1 MILKDTLFLRGLVAS
16 LITLS
21 ISLSSVSAEWVSL
34 FNGQNLDGW
43 HQLNGEAEYRVENGA
58 IVGKSILNTPNSFLA
73 TNNTYGNFIL
83 EFEFKVD
90 QGLNSGVQFRSLSK
104 SDYNNGRVHGYQFEI
119 DTSDRAWS
127 AGIYDEARRGWLYPG
142 AYNPKS
148 AKLFKRGEWN
158 KARIECVGTEI
169 RTFLNGSP
177 VSHLIDNATAKGFIA
192 LQVHSIHDDSLEG
205 TEVRWRNIR
214 IDTDPKSVTR
224 DGNPIYIR
232 NTIPNTLSEAQ
243 IAQGWTSLFDGKAI
257 KGFVGKGIDSFPDQ
271 GWVVQDEALTIL
283 PTEKGKS
290 GPGDIVTEKDF
301 AAFEFEFEFRLTE
314 GANSGVKYYV
324 SEYEHKDTGHTSILG
339 LEYQVLD
346 DENHPDAKKGAA
358 GNRTCA
364 SLYDL
369 IPAYDRVHNRDV
381 SASVGSWNLGR
392 IVAHPDGTVEHWLNG
407 FKVLEYQRGTN
418 IYDALVA
425 RSKYKD
431 HKNFGLAEKGELL
444 LQDHS
449 DEVSYRSLRVREL

>member
-1 MILKDTLFLRGLVAS
+1 MIFKNTLLSRGLIATFV
-16 LITLS
+16 TLS
-21 ISLSSVSAEWVSL
+21 ISLTTLSADWVSL
-34 FNGQNLDGW
+34 FNEKNLDGW
-43 HQLNGEAEYRVENGA
+43 HQLNGEAEYRVENGT

-73 TNNTYGNFIL
+73 TNETYSDFIL

-90 QGLNSGVQFRSLSK
+90 QDLNSGVQFRSLSK
-104 SDYNNGRVHGYQFEI
+104 PDFNNGRVHGYQFEI

-142 AYNPKS
+142 AYNPES

-158 KARIECVGTEI
+158 KARIECLGTEI

-177 VSHLIDNATAKGFIA
+177 VSHLIDDATAEGFIA
-192 LQVHSIHDDSLEG
+192 LQVHSIHDNALEG

-214 IDTDPKSVTR
+214 IDTNPKSVTR

-243 IAQGWTSLFDGKAI
+243 VAQGWSSFFDGKTV
-257 KGFVGKGIDSFPDQ
+257 KGFVGKGKDSFPDKE
-271 GWVVQDEALTIL
+271 WVVQDEALTIL
-283 PTEKGKS
+283 PTAKEKS
-290 GPGDIVTEKDF
+290 RSGDIVTEREY
-301 AAFEFEFEFRLTE
+301 AAFEFEFEFRLTK

-346 DENHPDAKKGAA
+346 DVNHPDAKNGVV

-381 SASVGSWNLGR
+381 NANVGSWNLGR

-418 IYDALVA
+418 IYAALVA

-431 HKNFGLAEKGELL
+431 YKDFGLAEKGTLL